1 MVAPTYPHANP
12 LPLITGPTIRLA
24 APRISVDPTG

>member
-1 MVAPTYPHANP
+1 MLTNPYANR

-24 APRISVDPTG
+24 APHTSASPDD